1 MIVTEQV
8 HQTAQRPSAA
18 TVAAAAYAVLVLL
31 GLMMGVLGGF
41 QHSWYLR
48 PFPISAVGWVVLLAM
63 ACYGAGYAMRGRL
76 AALAPGVGWMAITLI
91 WLGGSPEGDVIIAND
106 PAGYVY
112 LYGGLIAILAGV
124 LLSPS
129 GGGAWLLTQG
139 PYGSR
144 PQDLDPHPDRPY
156 GSHTAQPDASQAR
169 PDPAHPQGED
179 RYRGPA

>member
-1 MIVTEQV
+1 MTVIEQV
-8 HQTAQRPSAA
+8 HQTARRPSAA
-18 TVAAAAYAVLVLL
+18 AVTAAAYLMLVLL
-31 GLMMGVLGGF
+31 GLMTGVLGGF

-63 ACYGAGYAMRGRL
+63 ACYGAGRAMRGRL
-76 AALAPGVGWMAITLI
+76 AALAPGAGWMAITLI

-106 PAGYVY
+106 LAGYVY
-112 LYGGLIAILAGV
+112 LYGGLIAILAAV

-139 PYGSR
+139 PYGS
-144 PQDLDPHPDRPY
+144 
-156 GSHTAQPDASQAR
+156 
-169 PDPAHPQGED
+169 HPQGED